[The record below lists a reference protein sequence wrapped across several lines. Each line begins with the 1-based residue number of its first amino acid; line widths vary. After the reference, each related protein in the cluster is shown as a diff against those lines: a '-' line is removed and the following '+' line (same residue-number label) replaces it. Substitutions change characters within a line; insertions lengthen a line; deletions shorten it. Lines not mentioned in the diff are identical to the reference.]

1 MGMVLEQ
8 ANLAVGSFIPQYG
21 GRNREWGMAAER
33 MLADWHKV
41 MDVAGWPYDYD
52 TFLQTLVI
60 APLIEGE
67 TFVLLAEMPE
77 GYPMVQ
83 TIPAHRVGKRSG
95 TSSTVPVRFEGAGLW
110 VDGVLVD
117 GARPYATAG
126 RIEFEARMIDG
137 VILDDYSRAIA
148 YRVDG
153 EGNGESQ
160 DIAARNLFPAFCP
173 LVTGQVRGF
182 SLLASSVFDWQDM
195 AEWRRFEMLA
205 QKVFSTRT
213 LIETNETGDEDSA
226 KSIIRSQATFD
237 ADGKKT
243 DLDVQRLYGGT
254 IQYLKAKSGAKI
266 EAFGY
271 DRPGTGSREFLK
283 TTLRDAFRG
292 TEWDMFFSLDPQ
304 SVGGAP
310 MRVIVEKIN
319 SVLAKRRRLVRK
331 CCLRVDGFALA
342 KFMKLG
348 LLPWDDDWFMWD
360 YQGPGDV
367 TADKKYD
374 SDVDIQEIGHGIGTR
389 KASCARRGLYLETV
403 DDQREAEAD
412 SDLTRAGRLAAKH
425 GVTIQEALAVLRPP
439 SSTSQTL
446 SAAVAPEAAG
456 TGAGSGNGNSQ

>member
-1 MGMVLEQ
+1 M
-8 ANLAVGSFIPQYG
+8 
-21 GRNREWGMAAER
+21 
-33 MLADWHKV
+33 
-41 MDVAGWPYDYD
+41 
-52 TFLQTLVI
+52 
-60 APLIEGE
+60 
-67 TFVLLAEMPE
+67 
-77 GYPMVQ
+77 
-83 TIPAHRVGKRSG
+83 
-95 TSSTVPVRFEGAGLW
+95 
-110 VDGVLVD
+110 
-117 GARPYATAG
+117 
-126 RIEFEARMIDG
+126 
-137 VILDDYSRAIA
+137 
-148 YRVDG
+148 
-153 EGNGESQ
+153 
-160 DIAARNLFPAFCP
+160 
-173 LVTGQVRGF
+173 
-182 SLLASSVFDWQDM
+182 
-195 AEWRRFEMLA
+195 
-205 QKVFSTRT
+205 
-213 LIETNETGDEDSA
+213 
-226 KSIIRSQATFD
+226 
-237 ADGKKT
+237 
-243 DLDVQRLYGGT
+243 QRLYGGT